1 MKNIFVLG
9 LTEFQAG
16 ELETVR
22 GAENYAFRP
31 LLGYEE
37 LVKTENIDF
46 TGLLQK
52 AREQLQDF
60 DGPVDAIISHWDFP
74 TSVLGPI
81 LAREQGISAPSL
93 ESVLKCEHKYWS
105 RLEQQASI
113 PECVPRFAAFD
124 PFDDEALAGI
134 DIDFPF
140 WVKPVKAHSS
150 NLGFE
155 INNEEDFRQA
165 IVEIRAEIEQ
175 VGDAFNDVLQMVE
188 LPEKLGDAG
197 GNTCLAEQFVSG
209 TQAAPEGSMFHGK
222 YHAHGVFDMH
232 KDDAGTSFERLD
244 YPADSIPENVQQR
257 MIDLSEKYL
266 RHVGFDNGCFNAEFM
281 WDEDED
287 QLWLIEVNTRI
298 SQSHSDLFAKVDGSS
313 NHEVAID
320 IALDVEPRMPDRK
333 GPFDVASQCMVF
345 HDEDAVVTSVPSEED
360 IARLAQD
367 IPGAELTVQVKVGDR
382 LSETPNQDSYR
393 YVVGILYLGAADRAE
408 LVEKYSAAVAS
419 LPFAFDPVL
428 EAAATAS

>member
-22 GAENYAFRP
+22 GADDYAFHP

-37 LVKTENIDF
+37 LVKTEDIDF
-46 TGLLQK
+46 TGLLGK
-52 AREQLQDF
+52 AREQLHDF
-60 DGPVDAIISHWDFP
+60 DGSVDAIISHWDFP
-74 TSVLGPI
+74 TSVIGPI
-81 LAREQGISAPSL
+81 LAREFGIAAPSL

-134 DIDFPF
+134 DVDFPF

-155 INNEEDFRQA
+155 IHNEEDFRA
-165 IVEIRAEIEQ
+165 AVVEIRAGIEQ
-175 VGDAFNDVLQMVE
+175 VGDAFNDVLKMVD
-188 LPEKLGDAG
+188 LPGKLGDAG

-209 TQAAPEGSMFHGK
+209 TQAAPEGSMFHGN

-232 KDDAGTSFERLD
+232 KDEAGTSFERLD
-244 YPADSIPENVQQR
+244 YPADSIPESVQQR
-257 MIDLSEKYL
+257 MIDLSERYL

-281 WDEDED
+281 WDEAQD

-320 IALDVEPRMPDRK
+320 IALGVEPRMPDAK

-345 HDEDAVVTSVPSEED
+345 HDDDAVVTRVPDEED
-360 IARLAQD
+360 IARLARE
-367 IPGAELTVQVKVGDR
+367 IPGAELTVQVQVGDR

-393 YVVGILYLGAADRAE
+393 YAVGILYLGAADRGE
-408 LVEKYSAAVAS
+408 LVEKYDQAVAS
-419 LPFAFDPVL
+419 LPFEFDPVP
-428 EAAATAS
+428 AAATAS